1 MPYIHLML
9 TLYIVKNDKNHFFY
23 VFEVLVQNSI
33 STLLMKKWEY
43 VLGKDGSLTLFL
55 DYLDEIN

>member
-1 MPYIHLML
+1 MYTLY

-43 VLGKDGSLTLFL
+43 VFGKDGSLTLSL